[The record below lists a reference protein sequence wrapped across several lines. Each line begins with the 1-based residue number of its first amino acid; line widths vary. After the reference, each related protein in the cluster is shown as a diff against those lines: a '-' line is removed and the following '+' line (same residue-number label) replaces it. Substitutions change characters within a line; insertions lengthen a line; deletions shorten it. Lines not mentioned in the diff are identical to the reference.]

1 MLVCMVW
8 WRKKL
13 SAQEKAAEI
22 IAKNKAKQDRN
33 SGIFTELQEK
43 KRQDLGLH
51 PTLRPEPKVVRDK
64 ERKDPLTKRQ
74 RALLEELGLN
84 PNTKKDDGD
93 KNQEA

>member
-1 MLVCMVW
+1 M
-8 WRKKL
+8 
-13 SAQEKAAEI
+13 SADEKAAEI
-22 IAKNKAKQDRN
+22 IAKHHAKKDRN

-51 PTLRPEPKVVRDK
+51 PTLRPEPKVVRDE

-84 PNTKKDDGD
+84 PKDKKEKD
-93 KNQEA
+93 